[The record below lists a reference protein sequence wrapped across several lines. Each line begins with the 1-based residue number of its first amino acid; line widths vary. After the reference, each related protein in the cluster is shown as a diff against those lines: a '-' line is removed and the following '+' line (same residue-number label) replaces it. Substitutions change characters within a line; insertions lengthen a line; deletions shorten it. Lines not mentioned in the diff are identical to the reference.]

1 LKGLGGLERDRRRV
15 PEPRNLPFAHTSQ
28 AARDVMMEGAGFGDI
43 TADFCWVLGYTV
55 VFFVLGVL
63 CFRWKTK
70 G

>member
-1 LKGLGGLERDRRRV
+1 LKEIGGVFQSLGKA
-15 PEPRNLPFAHTSQ
+15 LPFAHTSY
-28 AARDVMMEGAGFGDI
+28 AARDVMINGAGFGDI

>member
-1 LKGLGGLERDRRRV
+1 
-15 PEPRNLPFAHTSQ
+15 
-28 AARDVMMEGAGFGDI
+28 MMEGAGFGDI